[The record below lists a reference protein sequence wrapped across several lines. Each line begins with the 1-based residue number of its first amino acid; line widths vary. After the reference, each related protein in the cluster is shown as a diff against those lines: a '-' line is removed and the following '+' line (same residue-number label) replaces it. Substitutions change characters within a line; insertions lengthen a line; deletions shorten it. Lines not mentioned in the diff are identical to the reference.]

1 MYAVCAI
8 ITGSVLYYTHKL
20 LQTYSA
26 CVSSSLNN
34 SCAYYHLLT
43 IFKKRDSILSIL
55 LGSLLTVVDCS
66 CSLRAP
72 GVRVVLCECSQ
83 WSRWWWEGGVGVG
96 GM

>member
-1 MYAVCAI
+1 M
-8 ITGSVLYYTHKL
+8 SR
-20 LQTYSA
+20 
-26 CVSSSLNN
+26 SLNN

-43 IFKKRDSILSIL
+43 ILKKKDSILSVR
-55 LGSLLTVVDCS
+55 LGSLLTGVDCS

-83 WSRWWWEGGVGVG
+83 WPSVVVGEGGVGVG